1 MLHAIYMAISPSWR
15 VLCGVKFTRTEG
27 NLGCH
32 GLFALTPNRVKGI
45 WVAGCSQGRGLEIAV
60 LIRGERQR
68 SAAQAPAQRTRPSAM
83 SRLAVILVAVV
94 GQTAAF
100 HAPSVRSAATARAPA
115 PAAGLFDFL
124 AVGKAGA
131 SHILLPPG
139 SSKARYIKEEIEKGK
154 MTFEAAAKEFSECP
168 SASKGGNLGT
178 FGRGQMVGPF
188 DSYCFDP
195 DSKVGALEIV
205 KTSFGTHIV
214 KLTKKP

>member
-1 MLHAIYMAISPSWR
+1 MR
-15 VLCGVKFTRTEG
+15 
-27 NLGCH
+27 
-32 GLFALTPNRVKGI
+32 
-45 WVAGCSQGRGLEIAV
+45 
-60 LIRGERQR
+60 
-68 SAAQAPAQRTRPSAM
+68 

-100 HAPSVRSAATARAPA
+100 HAPYFRSAATARAPA

>member
-1 MLHAIYMAISPSWR
+1 MLR
-15 VLCGVKFTRTEG
+15 
-27 NLGCH
+27 
-32 GLFALTPNRVKGI
+32 
-45 WVAGCSQGRGLEIAV
+45 IAV
-60 LIRGERQR
+60 L
-68 SAAQAPAQRTRPSAM
+68 
-83 SRLAVILVAVV
+83 LVAVV
-94 GQTAAF
+94 GHTAAF
-100 HAPSVRSAATARAPA
+100 HAPTARGAATARAPA

-139 SSKARYIKEEIEKGK
+139 SSKARYIKEEIEKGNL
-154 MTFEAAAKEFSECP
+154 TFEAAAKEFSECP

>member
-1 MLHAIYMAISPSWR
+1 MAAYPHTLKSGLRPPAEAYPHTKISVAQSYPD
-15 VLCGVKFTRTEG
+15 T
-27 NLGCH
+27 H
-32 GLFALTPNRVKGI
+32 LFGI
-45 WVAGCSQGRGLEIAV
+45 
-60 LIRGERQR
+60 
-68 SAAQAPAQRTRPSAM
+68 QRTRPSAM

-100 HAPSVRSAATARAPA
+100 HAPSISSAATARAPA